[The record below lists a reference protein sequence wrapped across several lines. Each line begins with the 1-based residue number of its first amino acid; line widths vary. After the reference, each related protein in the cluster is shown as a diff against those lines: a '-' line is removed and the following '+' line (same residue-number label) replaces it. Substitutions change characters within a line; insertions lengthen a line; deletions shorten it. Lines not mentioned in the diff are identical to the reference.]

1 MKQSNAFGSLLNA
14 GASPRTGNP
23 NARAMR
29 PATPPV
35 QRQAMQQEPAAPK
48 MLNNL
53 QSQLSAAAPPQSP
66 QMQAQKALAQATPR
80 MPSSPQ
86 QDMQLMQNQ
95 RQMPAPQAADPRQ
108 MAASQAQDA
117 LTKTRAMD
125 GTAAPV
131 GMGQQMQYMADQRM
145 RESAPPMYAPNDG
158 ADRVQALS
166 QQQTM
171 PQPQEQ
177 QIATMLSPRLNAP
190 ARFDD
195 MDAASMDLL
204 KARLSAGMQDG
215 TNQPDD
221 SRSRMLAQLAAQ
233 RNSAQSYGR

>member
-66 QMQAQKALAQATPR
+66 QMQAQKALAQATP
-80 MPSSPQ
+80 
-86 QDMQLMQNQ
+86 QDMQLMQNR

-108 MAASQAQDA
+108 VTASQAQDA
-117 LTKTRAMD
+117 LTKTRARD
-125 GTAAPV
+125 YTAAPV
-131 GMGQQMQYMADQRM
+131 GMGQQMQYMADQQM

-177 QIATMLSPRLNAP
+177 QIATMFSPRINA
-190 ARFDD
+190 
-195 MDAASMDLL
+195 MNAASTDLQ

-221 SRSRMLAQLAAQ
+221 SRSRMLAELAAQ
-233 RNSAQSYGR
+233 RNSAQYYGR

>member
-29 PATPPV
+29 PATPPA
-35 QRQAMQQEPAAPK
+35 QRQTMQQEPAAPK

-66 QMQAQKALAQATPR
+66 QMQAQKALAQATP
-80 MPSSPQ
+80 
-86 QDMQLMQNQ
+86 QDMQLMQNR

-108 MAASQAQDA
+108 VTASQAQDA
-117 LTKTRAMD
+117 LTKTRARD
-125 GTAAPV
+125 YTAAPV
-131 GMGQQMQYMADQRM
+131 GMGQQMQYMADQQM

-177 QIATMLSPRLNAP
+177 QIATMFSPRINA
-190 ARFDD
+190 
-195 MDAASMDLL
+195 MNAASTDLQ

-221 SRSRMLAQLAAQ
+221 SRSRMLAELAAQ
-233 RNSAQSYGR
+233 RNSAQYYGR